1 MVWMCSPQSQPIST
15 RRRCGI
21 VMTSPNAHC
30 PMRSAYNN
38 LSGEIEERV
47 GARSCSNHVAI
58 LDDFHFDMDGPAVV
72 RGYGGQNTDTGEL
85 DTKKSFTMK
94 LIRRA

>member
-1 MVWMCSPQSQPIST
+1 
-15 RRRCGI
+15 
-21 VMTSPNAHC
+21 MTSPNAHC

-38 LSGEIEERV
+38 LTGEIEERV
-47 GARSCSNHVAI
+47 VARPLSNHVTI
-58 LDDFHFDMDGPAVV
+58 LDDFYFDMDGAAVV

-85 DTKKSFTMK
+85 DTKKAFTMK